1 MDETHISK
9 LKQWIDLDDQTSE
22 LKNSMN
28 VLNEKKKELEDDIM
42 RYVEEQNLEDV
53 TITFGKRKLK
63 FAKVNVKQTL
73 SIKYIKTVLAKYNDE
88 LPTNNK
94 LDIDDL
100 CRYLVENLETTTKV
114 CIKRPIR

>member
-9 LKQWIDLDDQTSE
+9 LKEWITLDDQTLE

-28 VLNEKKKELEDDIM
+28 VLNEKKKEIEEDIM
-42 RYVEEQNLEDV
+42 KYVEDKKLEDV
-53 TITFGKRKLK
+53 TITFGDRKLK

-73 SIKYIKTVLAKYNDE
+73 SIKYIKTALTKYNDE
-88 LPTNNK
+88 LSKSNK
-94 LDIDDL
+94 IDIDDL
-100 CRYLVENLETTTKV
+100 CKYLLENLETTSKV